1 MYRPK
6 KNDTILFGCSGFF
19 GPIILENY
27 PNIIAAGRTP
37 PPKYIKNKYIKV
49 RDSRDLNKRKNF
61 NFKNVIF
68 LIGNSH
74 HSVLNSSSLDKALS
88 YNFYPLKDYLEFFIK
103 KKVKRVIIFSGALI
117 YGKKNLKLPVNEKQ
131 KIDGYQNNY
140 LFSKYLSEQIAE
152 FYRNKIN
159 IINVRLSNIYGPTH
173 LKRPDLI
180 QEILNQII
188 IQNKKQIYIKNFRP
202 KRDFIYAKDAAD
214 ALIKLLKTNYSGNIN
229 LGSGKMYSIKQVC
242 EIIKKYTGVK
252 INSKNNKVGGQM
264 KFVFDINK
272 IKKIAKWKPK
282 YSLEQGIRL
291 TIDKLYKIQNEIK
304 KK

>member
-6 KNDTILFGCSGFF
+6 KKETILFGCSGFF

-27 PNIIAAGRTP
+27 PNVIAAGRNP
-37 PPKYIKNKYIKV
+37 PPKYIKNKYIKIK
-49 RDSRDLNKRKNF
+49 DIHELKQKKNF

-74 HSVLNSSSLDKALS
+74 HSVLNSGSLEKALS
-88 YNFYPLKDYLEFFIK
+88 HNFYPLKDYIEFFIK
-103 KKVKRVIIFSGALI
+103 KRVKRLIIFSGALI

-188 IQNKKQIYIKNFRP
+188 MQNKKNINIKNFRP

-242 EIIKKYTGVK
+242 KVITKYTGVK

-264 KFVFDINK
+264 KFVFDIGN
-272 IKKIAKWKPK
+272 IKKIANWEPK
-282 YSLEQGIRL
+282 YSLESGIKS
-291 TIDKLYKIQNEIK
+291 TIKKMYKIKNEYK
-304 KK
+304 